1 MTFLAFFPPGWSK
14 ARLLDAKKGV
24 IGLTIASFGI
34 GSCTH
39 DSVSES
45 PTQSGDASAGSAGV
59 GGDCRRGVAESTTE
73 ACADECDNDDN
84 GRVDCDDVNCCAIRL
99 SCDSDSTCGKK
110 VEGNGWDADLVFD
123 DAALE
128 GVDAS
133 EFPSGIQPCQAAMLV
148 RVDYAVDGDTLDVTD
163 ELGGNVGGRVRV
175 IGVDTPEVAHGDSPA
190 ECYGDEAAAFT
201 HQLAGHLA
209 WLTFDSECLDS
220 YGRLL
225 AYVHVGTGTND
236 SLERQLLRRGYAR
249 AMPYGANRTFEDLFD
264 LDEQDA
270 RDAAR
275 GQWGACP

>member
-1 MTFLAFFPPGWSK
+1 MNSFPVLPPGWLK
-14 ARLLDAKKGV
+14 IRLLDVKTGA
-24 IGLTIASFGI
+24 IGLALAWFGI
-34 GSCTH
+34 CSCAH

-45 PTQSGDASAGSAGV
+45 PTQSGDASAGSAGA
-59 GGDCRRGVAESTTE
+59 GGDCRRDVAESTT
-73 ACADECDNDDN
+73 ATCSDGCDNDGN

-99 SCDSDSTCGKK
+99 SCESDSTCGKK
-110 VEGNGWDADLVFD
+110 VEGIDWDADLFFD

-128 GVDAS
+128 GADAS

-163 ELGGNVGGRVRV
+163 ELGGNAGERVRV

-190 ECYGDEAAAFT
+190 ECYGDEAAAFA
-201 HQLAGHLA
+201 HQLAGHLV
-209 WLTFDSECLDS
+209 WLTFDSECWDS

-225 AYVHVGTGTND
+225 AYVHLGRGTND

-249 AMPYGANRTFEDLFD
+249 AMPYGDNRTFEDLFD